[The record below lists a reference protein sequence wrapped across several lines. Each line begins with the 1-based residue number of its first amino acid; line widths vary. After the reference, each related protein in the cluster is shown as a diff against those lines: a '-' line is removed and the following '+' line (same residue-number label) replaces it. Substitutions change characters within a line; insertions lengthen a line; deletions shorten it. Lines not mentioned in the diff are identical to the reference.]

1 MSSSAHPPKQR
12 NHCPAQNKSGEPCR
26 AAPTEGGLC
35 YFHANPKK
43 ASELGRKGGSRRKR
57 QLPSQEL
64 ATPLPA
70 LDNMTDGG
78 RLIDCLIEQVQS
90 GQLDLQRAKSI
101 VSLLSLELQ
110 LGGSSSD
117 TEDAPPRPRGT
128 FFEVFEAA
136 WLRDKK
142 RKWVEEFEKKYA
154 DRFPN
159 GDTEEFQV

>member
-1 MSSSAHPPKQR
+1 MSDSASVVKRR
-12 NHCPAQNKSGEPCR
+12 NHCPAQNKLGEPCG

-43 ASELGRKGGSRRKR
+43 ASELGRKGGSSRKR
-57 QLPSQEL
+57 QLPSE
-64 ATPLPA
+64 ASVAPLPA

-78 RLIDCLIEQVQS
+78 RLIDCLIDQVHS

-110 LGGSSSD
+110 LGVSSSD
-117 TEDAPPRPRGT
+117 TEDAPPRPRAT

>member
-1 MSSSAHPPKQR
+1 MSDSASVVKRR
-12 NHCPAQNKSGEPCR
+12 NHCPAQTKLGKACR
-26 AAPTEGGLC
+26 AAPTDGGLC

-43 ASELGRKGGSRRKR
+43 ASELGRKGGRSRKR

-64 ATPLPA
+64 AAPLPA
-70 LDNMTDGG
+70 LDNVTDGG
-78 RLIDCLIEQVQS
+78 RLIECLIEQVHS

-110 LGGSSSD
+110 LGVSPSD
-117 TEDAPPRPRGT
+117 TQDAPPRPQAT